1 MYARMGKKL
10 SGLGKGLI
18 KRTGIYRRVWQK
30 LTVEGNKEDAKK
42 CLRRNQD
49 RFVVHVRVQ
58 L

>member
-1 MYARMGKKL
+1 MGKIF

-18 KRTGIYRRVWQK
+18 KRTGIYRTVWQK
-30 LTVEGNKEDAKK
+30 LTVEGNKGDAKK

-49 RFVVHVRVQ
+49 RFVVCVRIQ